1 MVRYAGFG
9 GLFNEV
15 WKMSFQGKKIQ
26 ILVFYLP
33 LLMRSSRKLL
43 WTFISMGRHVNS
55 TLAVLSGLEPLN
67 LTLFLVSS

>member
-33 LLMRSSRKLL
+33 LDPA
-43 WTFISMGRHVNS
+43 GQENVG
-55 TLAVLSGLEPLN
+55 VG
-67 LTLFLVSS
+67 

>member
-33 LLMRSSRKLL
+33 LGNSQVIHVLL
-43 WTFISMGRHVNS
+43 VLFIYAKYGVVVADYQ
-55 TLAVLSGLEPLN
+55 TVLFS
-67 LTLFLVSS
+67 V

>member
-33 LLMRSSRKLL
+33 LY
-43 WTFISMGRHVNS
+43 IQ
-55 TLAVLSGLEPLN
+55 PLI
-67 LTLFLVSS
+67 VVIQSCQKEDGSKADE